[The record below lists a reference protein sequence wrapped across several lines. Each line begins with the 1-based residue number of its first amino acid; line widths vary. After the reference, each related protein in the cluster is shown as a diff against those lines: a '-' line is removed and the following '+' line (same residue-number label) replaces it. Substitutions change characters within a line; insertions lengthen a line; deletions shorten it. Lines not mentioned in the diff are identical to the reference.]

1 MTNIIL
7 FGEMGSGKSTVAKI
21 FNQLYGHEIKSLG
34 SKIHQECNLHGH
46 ETREEM
52 QSYGQMMRK
61 IFGKDIWCNYL
72 YNNLEKNKPI
82 IIDDARQLNEYNFF
96 NSIGF
101 IPIGITA
108 SEELRLSRL
117 QERVN
122 YVINKATEQHET
134 EIQAR
139 ECVEKCFYTIENN
152 GNIENLIIKI
162 KNMRLYLI

>member
-1 MTNIIL
+1 
-7 FGEMGSGKSTVAKI
+7 MGSGKSTIAKI

-34 SKIHQECNLHGH
+34 SKIHSECKLYRQENR
-46 ETREEM
+46 ETM
-52 QSYGQMMRK
+52 QAYGQIMRK
-61 IFGKDIWCNYL
+61 IFGENIWCNYL

-101 IPIGITA
+101 IPIGIKA

-117 QERVN
+117 QNRVN
-122 YVINKATEQHET
+122 YTINKATEQHET

-152 GNIENLIIKI
+152 GDLDDLMIKI